1 MTDPVHEATAA
12 KTERQRM
19 PFGRGQLRKAVVA
32 HLENVYPA
40 PQSLGAV
47 MIAIDGAQN
56 SVCKV
61 CQELVREGAAE
72 QDRFGRYRLKDPPP
86 RT

>member
-1 MTDPVHEATAA
+1 METTA

-32 HLENVYPA
+32 YLEKVYPD
-40 PQSLGAV
+40 PQSLGDM

-61 CQELVREGAAE
+61 AQELVREGAAE